1 MSAGRAPRSLAP
13 GRQAGAATR
22 GLPRVPPGRAGRLWL
37 RGRLATAERALDLLD
52 RKLRILRRERERLDL
67 LAGRTGEE
75 LERTCR
81 DAETWLLRAGLLGGQ
96 RDLRLAGG
104 GPLAEVSI
112 AWRDTMGVHYPA
124 EASIIRPEPA
134 PPPPA
139 CTAALA
145 PAAAAYRAALAAAA
159 SHAAATAA
167 ARLVAGEVA
176 ATQQRLRGIQ
186 DRWIPRLRTAL
197 AELELSLDEQEQ
209 SDNARLRRAVPDAAT
224 ARRRRP

>member
-1 MSAGRAPRSLAP
+1 MSAGR
-13 GRQAGAATR
+13 
-22 GLPRVPPGRAGRLWL
+22 PRVPPGRAGRLWL
-37 RGRLATAERALDLLD
+37 RGRLATAERGLDLLD

-96 RDLRLAGG
+96 HDLRLAGDG
-104 GPLAEVSI
+104 QLAEVGI

-124 EASIIRPEPA
+124 EASVSLPEPV

-145 PAAAAYRAALAAAA
+145 PAAAAYRAALAAAV

-167 ARLVAGEVA
+167 ARLVAGEVT
-176 ATQQRLRGIQ
+176 ATQQRRRGIE
-186 DRWIPRLRTAL
+186 DRWIPRLRAAL
-197 AELELSLDEQEQ
+197 AELELSLDELEQ
-209 SDNARLRRAVPDAAT
+209 SDNARLRRAVPGAAT

>member
-1 MSAGRAPRSLAP
+1 MSAG
-13 GRQAGAATR
+13 
-22 GLPRVPPGRAGRLWL
+22 PRVPPGRAGRLWL

-75 LERTCR
+75 LERTCGE
-81 DAETWLLRAGLLGGQ
+81 AQTWLLRAGLVGGQ

-104 GPLAEVSI
+104 GPPAEVRI

-124 EASIIRPEPA
+124 EASVSLPDPV

-145 PAAAAYRAALAAAA
+145 PAAAAYRAALAAAV
-159 SHAAATAA
+159 SHAAATEAV
-167 ARLVAGEVA
+167 RLVAGEAA

-197 AELELSLDEQEQ
+197 ADLELSLDELEQ

>member
-1 MSAGRAPRSLAP
+1 MSAG
-13 GRQAGAATR
+13 
-22 GLPRVPPGRAGRLWL
+22 PRVPPGRAGRLWL

-75 LERTCR
+75 LERTCGE
-81 DAETWLLRAGLLGGQ
+81 AQTWLLRAGLVGGQ

-104 GPLAEVSI
+104 GPPAEVRI

-124 EASIIRPEPA
+124 EASVSLPDPV

-139 CTAALA
+139 CTAALT
-145 PAAAAYRAALAAAA
+145 PAAAAYRAALAAAV

-176 ATQQRLRGIQ
+176 ATRRRLRGIQ

-197 AELELSLDEQEQ
+197 ADLELSLDELEQ
-209 SDNARLRRAVPDAAT
+209 TDNARLRRAVPDAAT